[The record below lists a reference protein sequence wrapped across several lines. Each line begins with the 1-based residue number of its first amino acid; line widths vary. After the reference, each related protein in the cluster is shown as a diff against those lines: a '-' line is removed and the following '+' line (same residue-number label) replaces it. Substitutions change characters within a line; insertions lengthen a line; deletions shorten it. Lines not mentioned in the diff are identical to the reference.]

1 MADCQCVLQQG
12 RQLAQSPKSTP
23 KKKVLGGPL
32 VFSQRQG
39 RGSAGLPLLLDEGRN
54 PLNDLLD
61 LLVAKFR
68 KRHRESS
75 GSG

>member
-1 MADCQCVLQQG
+1 M
-12 RQLAQSPKSTP
+12 
-23 KKKVLGGPL
+23 

-61 LLVAKFR
+61 LLVAGP
-68 KRHRESS
+68 EEAP
-75 GSG
+75 